1 MSEKLLNYLK
11 EKPIIIPRILL
22 NNYLKLNIT
31 AEELIILIYIMDIG
45 DNIIYNPD
53 LFVKELGMSKNHV
66 MELINNLIEK
76 KILAITINKN
86 KNNISEEYLT
96 LDLLYRKITNIILD
110 KELPSTTNNND
121 VFSIFEK
128 EFGRTLSPIEYEKI
142 NSWLN
147 EDMDKSL
154 IIEALKEAIYNN
166 VTSLRYI
173 ETILYD
179 WKKKGIKTKE
189 DINKERTRYKK
200 SKKEVPEVFDYNW
213 VSGNNE

>member
-22 NNYLKLNIT
+22 NNYLRLNIT

-45 DNIIYNPD
+45 DKTIYNPD
-53 LFVKELGMSKNHV
+53 LFVKELGMSKSHV